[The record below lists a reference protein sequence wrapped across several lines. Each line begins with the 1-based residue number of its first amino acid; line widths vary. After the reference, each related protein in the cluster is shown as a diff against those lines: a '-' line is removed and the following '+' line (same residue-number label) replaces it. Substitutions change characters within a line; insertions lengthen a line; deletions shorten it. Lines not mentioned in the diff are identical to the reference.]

1 MSRVYVDVLGHVLVL
16 EGPEIDKEDEENGL
30 KIGSWKLNLYLDT
43 EVEEEYMYSIL
54 GCWMVVHS
62 RKK

>member
-1 MSRVYVDVLGHVLVL
+1 MVDPLEDNVSCVNVDVLGHVLVL

-43 EVEEEYMYSIL
+43 EVEEEYIV
-54 GCWMVVHS
+54 CI
-62 RKK
+62 

>member
-1 MSRVYVDVLGHVLVL
+1 MVDPLEDNVSCVYVDVLGHVLVL

-43 EVEEEYMYSIL
+43 EVEEDYIV
-54 GCWMVVHS
+54 CI
-62 RKK
+62 